1 MAAPMLTLLVAG
13 SIQISCD
20 SPRQADL
27 ARIVSGIARTV
38 PVLPG
43 ERPDAE
49 AAPTVR
55 DVAYHLDLLAPVPV
69 PAAPLQVT
77 YDWRSPVVFDVP

>member
-1 MAAPMLTLLVAG
+1 MAAPVLTLLVAG

-27 ARIVSGIARTV
+27 ARIVYAIARTV

-43 ERPDAE
+43 EPSDAE

-55 DVAYHLDLLAPVPV
+55 DVAYRFDLLAPVPA
-69 PAAPLQVT
+69 PAAPLLVT